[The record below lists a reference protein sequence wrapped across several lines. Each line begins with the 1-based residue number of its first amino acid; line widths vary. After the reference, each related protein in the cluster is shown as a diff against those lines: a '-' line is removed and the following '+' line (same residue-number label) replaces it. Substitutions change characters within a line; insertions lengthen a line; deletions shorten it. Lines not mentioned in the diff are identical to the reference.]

1 MLIWCIALLCC
12 RSIPAFNP
20 QVSVVQKKLEDIA
33 FLLRIPQRKPWGNM
47 AGDVAAALAAFEDRP
62 QLLAGRPPV

>member
-1 MLIWCIALLCC
+1 VR

-20 QVSVVQKKLEDIA
+20 QLASIQKTLEDIA

-47 AGDVAAALAAFEDRP
+47 ASDVALVLRAFDDRP
-62 QLLAGRPPV
+62 QLLAGACVLCYRWWWRRC